1 MFVSSAYQTYYFF
14 RNLRSKLA
22 AMKKCL
28 YLLILCIAFTTTA
41 NAQELSAE
49 EKKIV
54 QSIQKHLAENLQL
67 LQKIVDINSGTLNVK
82 GVKATGDVLRAEFDK
97 IRFRTEW
104 INMPDSVKRAGHLV
118 ASIKG
123 RKGKKLFLI
132 GHLDT
137 VFEPDMPANPY
148 RKINDSTVT
157 GQGVE
162 DMKGGD
168 VIIFAALQALQE
180 NGLLNDATIT
190 AYFTGDEEKTGSPLK
205 VSRGDFMDRAK
216 EHDVAL
222 AFEGAIGSTIATA
235 RRGIGGWTLK
245 VYGEQGHSSGIFK
258 NGYGAIYETARILN
272 EFRVQLSQEK
282 HLTFNPGIIVGGTE
296 LNYDSSRTSGTVS
309 GKTNIISP
317 SCIVQGDLRFLT
329 YTQRDSARARML
341 QIVQQNNLA
350 GTRAEIV
357 FTDGLPAMEPTKGN
371 EELAKLLSKISVEL
385 GYGPITPGDPSGRGA
400 GDISFISKYVDGL
413 DGLGAEGW
421 GGHAPGETMSLKT
434 FERQIQRAALLI
446 YRLTR

>member
-1 MFVSSAYQTYYFF
+1 
-14 RNLRSKLA
+14 
-22 AMKKCL
+22 MKHYI
-28 YLLILCIAFTTTA
+28 YLLILCLVITTTT
-41 NAQELSAE
+41 NAQSLSAE
-49 EKKIV
+49 EEKIV

-67 LQKIVDINSGTLNVK
+67 LQKMVDINSGTLNIE
-82 GVKATGDVLRAEFDK
+82 GVKLTGDVLRAEFDK
-97 IRFRTEW
+97 IKFRTEW
-104 INMPDSVKRAGHLV
+104 LNMPDSVKRAGHLV

-123 RKGKKLFLI
+123 TKGKKLFLI

-137 VFEPDMPANPY
+137 VFELDMPANPY
-148 RKINDSTVT
+148 RKINDTTVT

-168 VIIFAALQALQE
+168 VIMFAALQALYE
-180 NGLLNDATIT
+180 NGLLNNAAIT
-190 AYFTGDEEKTGSPLK
+190 AYFTGDEEKTGSPLN
-205 VSRGDFMDRAK
+205 VSRGDFINRAK
-216 EHDVAL
+216 DHDVAL

-235 RRGIGGWTLK
+235 RRGIGGWKLQ

-282 HLTFNPGIIVGGTE
+282 YLTFNPGIIVGGTE
-296 LNYDSSRTSGTVS
+296 LHYDSSRTSGTVS

-317 SCIVQGDLRFLT
+317 ACIVQGDLRFLT
-329 YTQRDSARARML
+329 YKQRDDAKAKML

-350 GTRAEIV
+350 GTRAEIT
-357 FTDGLPAMEPTKGN
+357 FSDGLPAMEPTKGN
-371 EELAKLLSKISVEL
+371 NDLAKLLSKISVEL
-385 GYGPITPGDPSGRGA
+385 GYQPITAGDPSGRGA
-400 GDISFISKYVDGL
+400 GDISFISKYVDAL

>member
-1 MFVSSAYQTYYFF
+1 MRKLLFFITVLFCFNASKAQT
-14 RNLRSKLA
+14 
-22 AMKKCL
+22 
-28 YLLILCIAFTTTA
+28 
-41 NAQELSAE
+41 LSAD
-49 EKKIV
+49 EKKVVETIH
-54 QSIQKHLAENLQL
+54 KHLQQNLQL
-67 LQKIVDINSGTLNVK
+67 LEQMVNINSGTLNQK
-82 GVKATGDVLRAEFDK
+82 GVRAVGDVLRSEFDK
-97 IRFRTEW
+97 IKFTTEW

-123 RKGKKLFLI
+123 TKGKKLFLI

-168 VIIFAALQALQE
+168 VIMFAALQALYE

-190 AYFTGDEEKTGSPLK
+190 AYFTGDEEKTGSPHN
-205 VSRGDFMDRAK
+205 VSRGDFIERAK
-216 EHDVAL
+216 TNDIAL

-235 RRGIGGWTLK
+235 RRGASGWQLK
-245 VYGEQGHSSGIFK
+245 VYGQQAHSSGVFK
-258 NGYGAIYETARILN
+258 TGYGAIYETARILN
-272 EFRVQLSQEK
+272 EFRERLSKVQY
-282 HLTFNPGIIVGGTE
+282 LTFNPGIIVGGTE
-296 LNYDSSRTSGTVS
+296 VNYDSSSITGTVS

-329 YTQRDSARARML
+329 QKQRDSARVIMQ
-341 QIVQQNNLA
+341 QIVNTGNLA
-350 GTRAEIV
+350 GTKATII
-357 FTDGLPAMEPTKGN
+357 FSDGLPAMEPTQGN
-371 EELAKLLSKISVEL
+371 AKLAAMLSEVSLQL
-385 GYGPITPGDPSGRGA
+385 GYSAITPGDPSGRGA
-400 GDISFISKYVDGL
+400 GDISFVSKYLNGL

-421 GGHAPGETMSLKT
+421 GGHAPGETMSLKN
-434 FERQIQRAALLI
+434 FERQVQRAALLI